1 VGLTLRLLQLFYQ
14 LPKTSELGR
23 AINAHI
29 IVAAYFLRSLPIV
42 QSMFLCRIV
51 FCLYH
56 YRPRGR
62 CSCLHQHFRHLF
74 SELHHT
80 SMGHA
85 RLVCT
90 QLYIVTH
97 LVEGRVLQVP
107 FFSKGLLYTVPLLLS
122 LTTPFSV
129 KETLMDFGYTYA
141 PNLIHQGASVITE
154 ISSAHGDKNSASS
167 KQERSHSW
175 HRINSTA
182 LQKGQKLYKMTK
194 KLKGALQNLGAR
206 AYARNNNVQCAH
218 ARTMRSCWAK
228 NPRTC

>member
-1 VGLTLRLLQLFYQ
+1 
-14 LPKTSELGR
+14 
-23 AINAHI
+23 
-29 IVAAYFLRSLPIV
+29 
-42 QSMFLCRIV
+42 MFLCRII
-51 FCLYH
+51 FYLYH
-56 YRPRGR
+56 SVPEGAAVVYTNT
-62 CSCLHQHFRHLF
+62 SVILF

-85 RLVCT
+85 RLICT

-97 LVEGRVLQVP
+97 LVKGRVLQVP
-107 FFSKGLLYTVPLLLS
+107 FFSNGLLYTVPLLLS

-129 KETLMDFGYTYA
+129 KETLMDFDYTYA

-154 ISSAHGDKNSASS
+154 ISSTHGDKNSASS

-175 HRINSTA
+175 HKINSTA
-182 LQKGQKLYKMTK
+182 WKKGQKTIQSDQ

-206 AYARNNNVQCAH
+206 AYARNNNVQCTH
-218 ARTMRSCWAK
+218 MCTIRGYWAK